1 MSQFKKCSLLSMFIL
16 LVISCSDETIVFE
29 QTEDNFSLE
38 DSQSVLTNSVSFEKS
53 GALDVF
59 DNESASGKLPKF
71 AKFANDQAG
80 DYPLTLVAQITPP
93 SFTGA
98 ENLTATHVQIDGDY
112 AYVSYNTVEG
122 GYAGAADIIDVSDP
136 TSPRVTSRVYSRSI
150 DFNSIQ
156 YSDGF
161 AYIVG
166 GMDSEQSA
174 LATANSIIIRI
185 SANGGSFNT
194 SGILFG
200 FQEGFNANDVVIVG
214 ESAFMTSGKDGF
226 ITEFNKN
233 TLEIINEAAYEDLR
247 SLAIKDGKYLVLDA
261 SVGVRVLNADLS
273 EASQIAIDSDFGE
286 AEKRTLD
293 FTDDKIVVAE
303 GSRGAGVYDFN
314 TGAFQEYIP
323 ITTNPANV
331 DASNIVTNATAFNEN
346 ILLMANGGGGLCLTD
361 DENGSTNIV
370 GIIELEGSINFVSSK
385 DDYIF
390 AASGREGLQIIKIN
404 KPSAS
409 LQERCSISP
418 AYVGSSRLNVAQG
431 DDLAYSVDT
440 RFREINVD
448 GSLLLCGSWTVRNG
462 VVIGENALFEMS
474 GTATVARNNRR
485 RDITVSQ
492 GATFRV
498 EGIANG
504 SLTIWGDLILEENA
518 TLEFLGNE
526 NTITVHG
533 DVIIANSATV
543 TGNFTDTEGKF

>member
-1 MSQFKKCSLLSMFIL
+1 MSQFKKFPLLSMFIL
-16 LVISCSDETIVFE
+16 LVISCSDETTVFE

-59 DNESASGKLPKF
+59 DNESTSGKLPKF

-185 SANGGSFNT
+185 SASNGRFNT

-247 SLAIKDGKYLVLDA
+247 SVAIKDGKYLVLDA
-261 SVGVRVLNADLS
+261 SVGVRVLNSDLS

-385 DDYIF
+385 EDYIF

-418 AYVGSSRLNVAQG
+418 RYFGSSRLNVAQG

-440 RFREINVD
+440 RFREVTVD

-533 DVIIANSATV
+533 DVIIANTATV